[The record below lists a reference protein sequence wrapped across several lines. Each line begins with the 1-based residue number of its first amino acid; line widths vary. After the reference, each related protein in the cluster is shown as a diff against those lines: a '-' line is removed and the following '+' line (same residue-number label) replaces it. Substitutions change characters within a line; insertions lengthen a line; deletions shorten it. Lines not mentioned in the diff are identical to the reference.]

1 MNSLE
6 RLEGARAIF
15 AELTAMFE
23 DAATIAA
30 SAQAVPTII
39 DARFRYVQLSDFRQ
53 HISHV
58 MVRLQELLR

>member
-30 SAQAVPTII
+30 SAQAVPTVI
-39 DARFRYVQLSDFRQ
+39 DARRRHVQLSDFRQ
-53 HISHV
+53 HIFHV

>member
-1 MNSLE
+1 
-6 RLEGARAIF
+6 
-15 AELTAMFE
+15 MFE

-39 DARFRYVQLSDFRQ
+39 DARFRYVQLSEFRQ